1 MPSFQLAH
9 STQPDWQDA
18 LDECLQQLRLDTEAT
33 LGFIYLTDPLVGELG
48 KLMRRLRDL
57 APAMH
62 WVGSVGTAVLCT
74 GREFYDE
81 AALVMLVT
89 DLPREAMHV
98 FGHTDELEELDLT
111 ASALN
116 VGVVHGDP
124 RNPQLPEIIAALP
137 DTIGNGYL
145 VGGLSSSQSWY
156 YQIADGIHE
165 GGLSGVL
172 FDDRVQVVTG
182 LTQGCSPIGPV
193 HELTEC
199 DGNVAIRI
207 DERPALDVLRE
218 DIGEVLARDL
228 SRIGGYIFAGFPIS
242 GDDTG
247 DYLVRN
253 LIGFDPEHGVVGIGD
268 YLQAGTR
275 VMFCRRDGESATA
288 DLRRML
294 GDIHARASGK
304 ILGGLYFSCL
314 GRGRHLFGAT
324 HREMQIIAE
333 ELGDIPLAGFY
344 ANGEIAGNRLY
355 GYTGVLVLF
364 TRAAHH

>member
-1 MPSFQLAH
+1 MQQFQLAS
-9 STQPDWQDA
+9 STQADWQAA
-18 LDECLQQLRLDTEAT
+18 LDDCLRQLRLDADTT

-48 KLMRRLRDL
+48 KLLRQLRDRYPTL
-57 APAMH
+57 H
-62 WVGSVGTAVLCT
+62 WVGSTGSAVLCT
-74 GREFYDE
+74 GQEFYDQP
-81 AALVMLVT
+81 ALVMMVT
-89 DLPREAMHV
+89 DLPQAAMHV
-98 FGHTDELEELDLT
+98 FGHPEELDELDLT

-116 VGVVHGDP
+116 VAVVHGDP
-124 RNPQLPEIIAALP
+124 RNPHLPELIGALP

-145 VGGLSSSQSWY
+145 VGGLTSSQSWH

-172 FDDRVQVVTG
+172 FDDRISVVTG

-193 HELTEC
+193 RELSEC

-207 DERPALDVLRE
+207 DDRPALEVLRE

-228 SRIGGYIFAGFPIS
+228 GRIGGYIFAGFPVS

-253 LIGFDPEHGVVGIGD
+253 LIGFDPEQGIVGIGD
-268 YLQAGTR
+268 YLRPGTR
-275 VMFCRRDGESATA
+275 MMFCRRDGEAATA
-288 DLRRML
+288 DLKRML
-294 GDIHARASGK
+294 TQVKARLDGEV
-304 ILGGLYFSCL
+304 LGGLYFSCL
-314 GRGRHLFGAT
+314 GRGRHLFGEPG
-324 HREMQIIAE
+324 REMRLITE

-364 TRAAHH
+364 TRAANH